1 MAAIVRRYP
10 DRARALAA
18 AEAAVAAGVPR
29 EDVGIATP
37 HVLPDAPTDAEGD
50 AVATGAMEG
59 GLLGGVAG
67 VLAGTG
73 VLTLPILGS
82 LLVMGPLLPI
92 MAGVAMGATAGGL
105 AGTLIGWGLPKHEAD
120 AHHDALAR
128 GETLLTIHPPA
139 GREAEVLAAIGG
151 V

>member
-1 MAAIVRRYP
+1 MAAIVRRYAT
-10 DRARALAA
+10 RSEALAA

-29 EDVGIATP
+29 EDVGLASP
-37 HVLPDAPTDAEGD
+37 HVLPEPVPDTEGN

-82 LLVMGPLLPI
+82 LLVMGPLLPV

-105 AGTLIGWGLPKHEAD
+105 AGTLVGWGLPKHEAD
-120 AHHDALAR
+120 EHHEGVAR

-139 GREAEVLAAIGG
+139 GREAEVRAAIAKF
-151 V
+151 